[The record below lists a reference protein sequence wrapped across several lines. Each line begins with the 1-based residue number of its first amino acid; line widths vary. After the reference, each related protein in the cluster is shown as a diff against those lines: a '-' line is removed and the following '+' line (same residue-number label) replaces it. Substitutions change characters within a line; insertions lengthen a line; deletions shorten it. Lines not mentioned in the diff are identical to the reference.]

1 MKKTKLI
8 FELIN
13 PLIIFFLLFLFLLN
27 FKIVIVDG
35 KSMEPIYEN
44 GELLIMSRR
53 FDSISLDD
61 VILFEYDNINY
72 IKRVVAVEGDNIKIN
87 NGQLFINEKLINNY
101 SIQNNI
107 SKEFTLN
114 KNEFYVLG
122 DNYQNSIDSRDFGVI
137 NYSWISAKM
146 D

>member
-101 SIQNNI
+101 SIPNNI

>member
-1 MKKTKLI
+1 
-8 FELIN
+8 
-13 PLIIFFLLFLFLLN
+13 
-27 FKIVIVDG
+27 
-35 KSMEPIYEN
+35 MEPIYEN

-101 SIQNNI
+101 SIPNNI

>member
-101 SIQNNI
+101 TRII
-107 SKEFTLN
+107 H
-114 KNEFYVLG
+114 
-122 DNYQNSIDSRDFGVI
+122 RAI
-137 NYSWISAKM
+137 NLL
-146 D
+146 